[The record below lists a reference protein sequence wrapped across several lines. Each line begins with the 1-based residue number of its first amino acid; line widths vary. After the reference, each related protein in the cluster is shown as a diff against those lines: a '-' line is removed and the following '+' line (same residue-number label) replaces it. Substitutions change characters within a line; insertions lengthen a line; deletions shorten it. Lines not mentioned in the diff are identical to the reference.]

1 MISNS
6 SGPRA
11 GKIDRLRGAITLRP
25 DPEGEVERKKQD
37 KLKKKRQKRSVGP
50 CRKRAI

>member
-11 GKIDRLRGAITLRP
+11 GEIDRLRGSITLRP
-25 DPEGEVERKKQD
+25 DPEGEVEGNKQD
-37 KLKKKRQKRSVGP
+37 KLKKKKTNKKCGTM
-50 CRKRAI
+50 